1 MRLQTDPTVIY
12 GMGEKFDGN
21 LRKRHDLDADTP

>member
-12 GMGEKFDGN
+12 GMGASYNGKLSRVDLEKTDG
-21 LRKRHDLDADTP
+21 L